1 MFRLLQFSVVLFLAL
16 IFTPALSSAQ
26 ELIFCLD
33 HTKDGTP
40 LARSKQFELESF
52 GQELALVFRTKEV
65 IQSEKLY
72 FFVDIF
78 QGEAFVEFDT
88 KTSQPEPGNNWS
100 SVRYKFERSGKY
112 RVVVLDGEK
121 RELCKDIVEVNV
133 REEENSPA
141 YFEGAKVVFCNQAPS
156 GVADT
161 AFFEYKLRTATVKTF
176 SVLVNHD
183 RPLSTER
190 IVVDVWLG
198 GGNPIGIGSAGMYLE
213 TLEFQVEPHWNYT
226 QFDYPINGA
235 GVYTFRVYNQHEIWI
250 SNGVLEVMME

>member
-1 MFRLLQFSVVLFLAL
+1 MHKLFQFSIFLVLAL
-16 IFTPALSSAQ
+16 TPALSPAQ
-26 ELIFCLD
+26 ELVFCLD

-65 IQSEKLY
+65 IRSEKLY

-78 QGEAFVEFDT
+78 QGDAFMEYDT

-100 SVRYKFERSGKY
+100 SVRYKFDRSGKY
-112 RVVVLDGEK
+112 RVVVLDAEK
-121 RELCKDIVEVNV
+121 RELCQDIVEVNV

-141 YFEGAKVVFCNQAPS
+141 YFQGAKVVFCNKAPS

-161 AFFEYKLRTATVKTF
+161 TFFEYKLQTGTVKTF

-198 GGNPIGIGSAGMYLE
+198 GGKSTGMYLE

-235 GVYTFRVYNQHEIWI
+235 GVYTFRVYNEHEIWI